1 MYEWRGG
8 VVNSGGGDEII
19 GNNTIRAYL
28 FPLLTIQKL
37 NSGMKVGEK
46 VLKCIV
52 LNQT

>member
-1 MYEWRGG
+1 MGRGG
-8 VVNSGGGDEII
+8 VFITGWGRNEII
-19 GNNTIRAYL
+19 GNNTVRANL

>member
-1 MYEWRGG
+1 MGRGCFYNW
-8 VVNSGGGDEII
+8 VGGNEII
-19 GNNTIRAYL
+19 GNNTVRANL